1 MLTPKSVFIKDIRP
15 GDIIN
20 DSFLAFEKN
29 MAVTLKGNPYLN
41 LRLRDKTGE
50 IDGRVWDNA
59 EALSSA
65 FKRGDVIFIKAKA
78 TSYRDVTQLT
88 ITNIAV
94 LDDDA
99 VDPADYSPQSRSDR
113 DEMFGALKEIVSSVA
128 NPSLR
133 ALLDALF
140 DDPEIAGALRTAPAA
155 KGFHHSYIGGLLE
168 HTLSVTRVL
177 DAIVPFYP
185 QADRDLVITGGIL
198 HDIGKISELSF
209 TKMIDYTDEGRLIGH
224 IVLGLELLNRK
235 IAGIE
240 GFPEN
245 LAMKLRHI
253 MVSHHGELEFGSP
266 KRPKTLEALLV
277 NYVDD
282 LDAKANAF
290 REFMNDADDD
300 SDWTPYHRLLE
311 RFLYKGK

>member
-1 MLTPKSVFIKDIRP
+1 MLTPKSVFIKDIHA
-15 GDIIN
+15 GDVVN

-29 MAVTLKGNPYLN
+29 MAVTVKGNSYLN
-41 LRLRDKTGE
+41 LRLRDKTGD

-59 EALSSA
+59 EALNGS
-65 FKRGDVIFIKAKA
+65 FKRGDVIFIKARA
-78 TSYRDVTQLT
+78 TSYRDITQLT
-88 ITNIAV
+88 ITDIAV

-99 VDPADYSPQSRSDR
+99 VNPVDYLPESRSNR
-113 DEMFGALKEIVSSVA
+113 DEMFAALKEIAASVE
-128 NPSLR
+128 NPFLR
-133 ALLDALF
+133 TLLDGF
-140 DDPEIAGALRTAPAA
+140 PEDQDIARAFRTAAAA

-177 DAIVPFYP
+177 DAIAGFYP
-185 QADRDLVITGGIL
+185 QADRDLLLTGGIL
-198 HDIGKISELSF
+198 HDIGKITELSF
-209 TKMIDYTDEGRLIGH
+209 TKIIDYTDEGRLIGH
-224 IVLGLELLNRK
+224 IVLGIELLNRK

>member
-1 MLTPKSVFIKDIRP
+1 MLTPKSVFIKDIHA
-15 GDIIN
+15 GDVVN

-29 MAVTLKGNPYLN
+29 MAVTVKGNSYLN
-41 LRLRDKTGE
+41 LRLRDKTGD

-59 EALSSA
+59 EALNGS
-65 FKRGDVIFIKAKA
+65 FKRGDVIFIKARA
-78 TSYRDVTQLT
+78 TSYRDITQLT
-88 ITNIAV
+88 ITDIAV

-99 VDPADYSPQSRSDR
+99 VNPVDYLPESRSNR
-113 DEMFGALKEIVSSVA
+113 DEMFAALKEIAASVE
-128 NPSLR
+128 NPFLR
-133 ALLDALF
+133 TLLDGFLE
-140 DDPEIAGALRTAPAA
+140 DQDIARAFRTAAAA

-177 DAIVPFYP
+177 DAIAGFYP
-185 QADRDLVITGGIL
+185 QADRDLLLTGGIL
-198 HDIGKISELSF
+198 HDIGKITELSF
-209 TKMIDYTDEGRLIGH
+209 TKIIDYTDEGRLIGH
-224 IVLGLELLNRK
+224 IVLGIELLNRK